1 MKHKLKQ
8 KNLIAIIVILIAIV
22 LVSFI
27 MAIFKGLSTKVSQ
40 EIIETLIAENED
52 NPQSVKYLVTDNC
65 ISRVYPETE
74 VKTFVTNFSDG
85 EVVKVYTDKECTKQ
99 VTDGFVMSGMYAMF
113 EENNRKFEI
122 SVLGDI
128 DEKTSKIGNDD
139 MVLSGDGVLNQ
150 IELTRDIREA
160 VEDENWRI
168 TEDVERKSADVNCNG
183 LVDKNAVKTIIDYIV
198 FGNLNIDE
206 VPIVKKPTIQVASGN
221 LNVNTIYTS
230 DVVLKINENEENAW
244 RTLYKITGDKNQ
256 DYKVC
261 LDDEE
266 VVLDED
272 GTYKITAYTYGKL
285 GNKSKREYAII
296 TIDKTADYTMEYYF
310 ENVEGTFSK
319 SEKETKTVEG
329 IIGETVEFENK
340 LYTDYVLDVDN
351 VLGNLQ
357 GTVLEDGSLVLKAYY
372 ERKSYTY
379 TFKAGENVEKVIA
392 KHELLQPKEDTIVAI
407 TGKWGEKIA
416 INSILKKQIGYEIT
430 WKNWVNTQNA
440 TDKIGNQETEII
452 IGKSNKEYE
461 CVGNKK
467 IINYVINYEL
477 VKGKL
482 SDGISN
488 LEKYNI
494 ETESFTLNN
503 PSRLGYIFEG
513 WTGGVVDSNGNVIED
528 ATSVITGNTGNVVT
542 PNTSVIINSGSIGN
556 RKYIANWKPIENTTY
571 VVEHYKETLTSGKF
585 ELAETE
591 NLGGITD
598 AEVSAKSK
606 TYIGFTYNEDNP
618 NTVKTG
624 VVSADGKLVLK
635 LYYTRNIYNLEITA
649 GDNIASVSAEGIVA
663 EKTSGEQLGDSSGE
677 QSQKLQSTKKST
689 TTTLKIPY
697 KYEQYIKID
706 AVLQNLPGYSYTWL
720 QWNSSNLTIINNIT
734 DKNKEIIMPAANIQ
748 LTATAD
754 KVANIYTIEYDLNG
768 GTLPQGVTNAST
780 YTIETDNLSISNL
793 KNGTKLGYNFAGWTG
808 GVVNDNGKII
818 TNPTTAQTGTTGNV
832 TSPTQAL
839 IIQKGS
845 IGNRKYIANW
855 EEAIFE
861 YKVEYYYD
869 NVKDEDKTETH
880 TAKYNSIVNTY
891 TDKCITGYELKETP
905 KSITISYNENENII
919 RVDYIRKSY
928 KLTLQK
934 DDNIDS
940 IIGSGMYK
948 YNESVQINAT
958 LKQIL
963 GYKITWNGWNSLTPG
978 LIQNKINKSEN
989 IIMPAGDIILKATAN
1004 KQAINYN
1011 IQYMLNGGTIDQGK
1025 ENVSSYTIETSD
1037 ITLNNPVKQGYVFAG
1052 WTGGTEEVNCGT
1064 TGNIAEPTENVTIR
1078 TGSMGDR
1085 VYTANWVG
1093 DSKTGYKVKYYK
1105 EKLDGTYELAETVNL
1120 EGTTDAT
1127 VLAVKRTYQGFTF
1140 DENNENNI
1148 LEGTVKADGSL
1159 VLNVY
1164 YKRNKYILNLVAGE
1178 NIKSVSF
1185 TRPEEID
1192 ITSVSGILMDG
1203 TEFTN
1208 TIPSETKQI
1217 QAEFK
1222 FGSQVNISAVMENE
1236 TGYTIIWNTWESNDS
1251 EILTNQPLQN
1261 ALIGIPMQSITLTA
1275 KATKTPNVYG
1285 YKIEYYYDNEKDESK
1300 TEEKTAKFGTV
1311 ISGYTNNNKMGY
1323 ELEKIENKPIKIT
1336 ENEINNVMKV
1346 YYKQTVFG
1354 ITYDLNEGTLPVGKT
1369 NLENYNVSTET
1380 FTLNNPEKAGYTF
1393 LGWTGGVVNNN
1404 GEVINNPTTSQTG
1417 ASGNVTTSTQIVAIE
1432 KGSIGNRKYI
1442 ANWRANTDTEYKVE
1456 HYKENLDGT
1465 FTKVELDTETLTG
1478 TTNEIVTGTPKTYKG
1493 FTYDENNKNAV
1504 KSGAVKGDGGLILKL
1519 YYTRNSYTLTLVV
1532 GDNIESVGIN
1542 TSESST
1548 TQLVKQIK
1556 YEQQVDISAILK
1568 TEEYYEIKWLKWESD
1583 NTSVLNNNNQNAKIT
1598 MPAEN
1603 VALTAKASKQ
1613 GKNYKY
1619 TIEYYYNNE
1628 IDSSKTETKTARY
1641 NTTVDEFNKK
1651 DVLGFEFERVE
1662 GTPLKITQNEET
1674 NKIKVYYKILNY
1686 TIKYD
1691 LQDGKLP
1698 EGKTNIEQY
1707 NVKTEDI
1714 LVNNPKKQG
1723 YNFLGWTGGVVNNN
1737 GEVINNPT
1745 TTQTGTTGN
1754 TTSENAQL
1762 IIERGSIGNRKYT
1775 ANWRPCTDTN
1785 YKIEHYIEKLDSTE
1799 ETEVNLKNYT
1809 LYKTQGEDGSITG
1822 TTGEIVTASPIEI
1835 LGFTYNAE
1843 KSSKTI
1849 SGTISPDGTLVLQI
1863 FYTRNTYKLNL
1874 VAGENIEKVINGED
1888 SSVTSIEKTYKY
1900 EESVKIGV
1908 YLSKITG
1915 YTTNW
1920 KSWTSSNTELIP
1932 NLAMT
1937 NTTVKI
1943 PAGNVTLTANAK
1955 KEKAKFA
1962 FTVDYYYDNK
1972 KDETETE
1979 VREPVEYES
1988 VITSYTEKLKPGY
2001 EFERAENLPLTIGA
2015 TEEENVIKVYY
2026 KLKEYT
2032 ISYDLQ
2038 DGNLIEGETNTTTY
2052 NLKTADIFVNNP
2064 IKDRYLF
2071 KGWTGGVVD
2080 DSGELITNPT
2090 EEQTGATGN
2099 IQTPTKNL
2107 KIGTGSIGNRKYTA
2121 NWEERAYE
2129 VIVHHYLQGT
2139 GPKFSNLP
2147 VVLAED
2153 EIFTTKTLGQ
2163 NYETDD
2169 LIPTYDENGNIIETD
2184 ERNYLDGKEFYV
2196 VENSGNT
2203 TGVYTTETIE
2213 VTYYYQY
2220 YPVVKIVSSPVE
2232 SLNGSK
2238 YVTINEALQALEN
2251 AGQTV
2256 ENEVS
2261 KLEILRDVKDESIG
2275 IENKNIEIDL
2285 AGYYINSKSEIL
2297 PTVKLDNSK
2306 CTVVDNSEI
2315 QTGKM
2320 VSENNTTIYIKTNSE
2335 FTLGVESKPVK
2346 RTPEIIGKT
2355 KGIEKEI
2362 IDNKQGVFNFF
2373 DGKITAKTA
2382 IDGNTGLTPI
2392 LYSSTVTVDSDN
2404 NQVATLGVVSN
2415 VEARIGRK
2423 TYMYIEDAIKDANT
2437 IIGEDGS
2444 QVEITVVK
2452 DITKTERIVIDQNK
2466 NIKIDLNGKAI
2477 TTTGSD
2483 YVFENNGKLEVVDSK
2498 SDDNSNFH
2506 IEAEDTNIVKGD
2518 VSNGKVVHTGNNY
2531 DYDFNFT
2538 FNSEEKK
2545 YELVVKGTYMNRDS
2559 DIFIDGIQIMNFKNS
2574 GISGNGYASVVI
2586 KLGELTEG
2594 EHTIRVYKSSTAF
2607 APFIDCFDIYPAK
2620 GTITSTTHS
2629 TILNNTDGEFTLT
2642 SGNVKIESKGTSSAY
2657 KDAITNYGKV
2667 IINGGEVSGNKDYT
2681 NVIKNKESSL
2691 LTINGGNVVASED
2704 GIQLSD
2710 NSKLIMTGGT
2720 CSGDDTI
2727 IDESAAETS
2736 IEITGGTVKGEPG
2749 IQVRTAT
2756 NVVLENTNLV
2766 STYDS
2771 YDCSAVYNKN
2781 ENSVIQMNNC
2791 NISGYYGVC
2800 SYVGL
2805 DINNISD
2812 TQAYVINKCTFDCS
2826 HYTMYLGCSGSNKKS
2841 RNAIVNNSEINGGIH
2856 VTQGKID
2863 INDTKIDV
2871 TKGII
2876 STMGYEK
2883 TNAEINIKNCELIGQ
2898 TEINQYS
2905 TANFENTNIT
2915 NTSSAIVVNKGIA
2928 NLDKGTTVTTTKG
2941 NPINNKIGS
2950 TVNVYVAT
2958 LTSNSTDWGIYNEG
2972 TVNLGKNDD
2981 NIKTD
2986 SPTIIASNGI
2996 KNITGTL
3003 NFYDGK
3009 IKSDKECTIQGAV
3022 SSVSE
3027 NTEVLINYEIEDGIQ
3042 REIATVGIPQE
3053 PVAKIGENTYTT
3065 LENAIQAVSD
3075 DTENATTIELLKDIY
3090 PIKTITISE
3099 NKNIKLDCKS
3109 FTIRS
3114 LFKDVLFENN
3124 GKLEIISDKDK
3135 DDTCTTTAR
3144 IFTYANSSLI
3154 NNKKDM
3160 SIGKL
3165 DLNYYVDGETYSN
3178 ISKYQKA
3185 IINTGNLSI
3194 NGTNISSGDYEYLS
3208 LISNEENG
3216 KLVVNG
3222 GNIKANSIWTTGI
3235 YNTSTRNDNDQAI
3248 IIESGDICADNGI
3261 YNVSTG
3267 NIIINDGTIKSNTSY
3282 TGRSIYNSNTSKVI
3296 INNGTIKNY
3305 SPLEF
3310 KDGELIINNGTV
3322 CSVIALYNSAYLE
3335 VNGGEIQSG
3344 RSSAITINDENSSA
3358 KIKGGIIKNYEYNT
3372 IENKGNLEIEAGVI
3386 ENANNNAKYGTA
3398 IENSKTATISGGTIT
3413 GYRGILNSGTLQV
3426 NKGNITGTGQN
3437 GISSSGTLTLGLKD
3451 GSVDITT
3458 PSIYGKTV
3466 GVYTGSSVFNF
3477 YDGII
3482 EGAKTNSISGT
3493 ISDLEEGYE
3502 PIRTINEE
3510 TSRETVYLA
3519 ILPIAENASTHKQY
3533 NFLDEA
3539 FEECVENSEEEI
3551 VILRNAIIS
3560 GTKDSAVV
3568 GENKNI
3574 KLNLNGYELS
3584 AGNKNTIT
3592 VKGKLTIQG
3601 SESEG
3606 LGTIVNTAQDL
3617 ISLEGTGE
3625 LIVNSGNLK
3634 QTHTENIIVNNG
3646 TGNITINGGKLTCYT
3661 GSAIINNGTD
3671 ETSGNIIINGGT
3683 IESIVS
3689 GNSISSGTAINL
3701 NKGNVEVNNAT
3712 ITTKGNAIFVNNVN
3726 SEVIVNSGTIGING
3740 YGVYNNVECKNIYI
3754 NSGELGE
3761 IYNATSGKIVIGKID
3776 KTIEAPKTKKITNNS
3791 TGEIIIENINVD
3803 KSIHTDVISNIGG
3816 GIVTF
3821 NDGYIMV
3828 NNYRYCAIYNINGIV
3843 NINGGTINATDTSG
3857 GHSGIENGYYGKG
3870 DTILNITGGNITG
3883 TRIAIKNGYDYG
3895 INSQYNIELN
3905 ITGGTITSDKSDAIV
3920 NYGKLNIGTKD
3931 GNVNN
3936 TAISIKGAQYGIKNG
3951 NVFKYYDGIITGA
3964 QNKAIYGRI
3973 QDIENN
3979 VEILYEENTDDN
3991 GVITEKAEL
4000 GSGDVAQIGE
4010 NKYPTLAEAINI
4022 GNNTPEESD
4031 VTTIKLLRNVGIG
4044 GLEYNILDSKNIVL
4058 DLNGNRLY
4066 QYTGIINEGTYEVTD
4081 TSAEKSGVIDVSY
4094 KMLDNYGTF
4103 KLSNGKLYSNIIT
4116 RGENSRI
4123 LIYNGKNGNIKMT
4136 NGNIQSIVD
4145 IGDYSRGVYT
4155 IYNKSL
4161 NTIELL
4167 GGTIQLEGA
4176 YYGDDTTEMRMLENE
4191 ATIVDDNIPTFIMD
4205 GTNINCTKSSGNR
4218 YIINDCTEM
4227 NIQIKSG
4234 KITGYYHNAIYKNSD
4249 TGKSNL
4255 IITGGEIS
4263 GRIYSHN
4270 TDKII
4275 IEGGILENVECSN
4288 INSAQIKNGTINGKL
4303 SVRYSDELII
4313 TGGTIIGDSEVIKGK
4328 TKIENGKLG
4337 NVHFQAV
4344 NAIITGG
4351 EITGTLYLDGSS
4363 GKSNVQMT
4371 GGKINNSSGNGVNI
4385 VSGTF
4390 TLGVKDY
4397 PVSTTAPTITATGYG
4412 VNNQSG
4418 TFNFYDGKIIGNT
4431 KAIYGNVNDK
4441 PDLYTTL
4448 FSENETVAIL
4458 EVEATF
4464 EQVVKMNNAYYDSI
4478 QEAISAAGTS
4488 KSVITLEKDL
4498 VITSGITIGTNQDIT
4513 IDLKGHL
4520 IEVPTSDYAIINN
4533 GKLIIIDTILP
4544 DETTVVESE
4553 IKSYLG
4559 AGIYNAGTGVLTIG
4573 IEDEDVNQEMPVIIG
4588 ATYGIENH
4596 GTLSIFDGCV
4606 KGQTDY
4612 IGGIQTKINVPNG
4625 YTIQSVEETI
4635 GTTIFK
4641 CLKLVT
4647 K

>member
-1 MKHKLKQ
+1 MKKRA
-8 KNLIAIIVILIAIV
+8 LIIFNI
-22 LVSFI
+22 I
-27 MAIFKGLSTKVSQ
+27 MAIIIFIFLCLNTKILNSEFYLAKSKSLYDNNDFNFDFVVNPEFTKTKAGETVKIKLSLQDINMGEHGLNNVVGYLKYDESVYESVEIKGINGWEFNQNTDKSHSMFGKFVIHKMEESVKN
-40 EIIETLIAENED
+40 NED
-52 NPQSVKYLVTDNC
+52 VAELILKLKSDLKPQTTELNFTKLQSSNGDNLVLEKDKKAVIEIVEEDVVIPDEPKQGEEEPKVPEVPVKIDSKVIKTGDNLVFAVLSLILATIALNIIILKKNKLKSNNSGVKVGIISACGIIVVALTMLCITTFAHSEEITKLINSLDYKETWLNSEKYLVTDES
-65 ISRVYPETE
+65 ISRVAPLTNINDFKDKFNKNIELYEDGNKVIDGL
-74 VKTFVTNFSDG
+74 VKTNMTVLDKDIKYGLSVVGDVNGDG
-85 EVVKVYTDKECTKQ
+85 ESDCVDLTSIIREVVNASKWGFGKEQKQAIDMNVDGEENEKDVETSVRYILYGELNIPSFDKVKEPKIEVVGGKFNNVIDAYEDTIKIKISKQDENAVSTMYKIDGTRTKGYMKIDEDEVVELSENGVYKISAYNYGVAGNRSEIPYIIVVKRSANSDYVIEYYYEEQGQYKDKCDEKKNKKGETDTVVSVGDEDKEPSK
-99 VTDGFVMSGMYAMF
+99 SGY
-113 EENNRKFEI
+113 KF
-122 SVLGDI
+122 
-128 DEKTSKIGNDD
+128 DESKNGN
-139 MVLSGDGVLNQ
+139 LSG
-150 IELTRDIREA
+150 
-160 VEDENWRI
+160 
-168 TEDVERKSADVNCNG
+168 
-183 LVDKNAVKTIIDYIV
+183 
-198 FGNLNIDE
+198 
-206 VPIVKKPTIQVASGN
+206 
-221 LNVNTIYTS
+221 
-230 DVVLKINENEENAW
+230 
-244 RTLYKITGDKNQ
+244 
-256 DYKVC
+256 KV
-261 LDDEE
+261 
-266 VVLDED
+266 
-272 GTYKITAYTYGKL
+272 T
-285 GNKSKREYAII
+285 
-296 TIDKTADYTMEYYF
+296 
-310 ENVEGTFSK
+310 
-319 SEKETKTVEG
+319 
-329 IIGETVEFENK
+329 
-340 LYTDYVLDVDN
+340 
-351 VLGNLQ
+351 
-357 GTVLEDGSLVLKAYY
+357 EDGSLVLKVYF
-372 ERKSYTY
+372 KQKFKVSYLAGEHGTFEKQSTEGLNY
-379 TFKAGENVEKVIA
+379 NEETPDFKGELTHEEGYVFDGWDKNIEPRVKKDVEYVAKWKEQEYSIVYGLDGGTLGKDNSGAEIVNPSVYTISTETFK
-392 KHELLQPKEDTIVAI
+392 
-407 TGKWGEKIA
+407 
-416 INSILKKQIGYEIT
+416 
-430 WKNWVNTQNA
+430 
-440 TDKIGNQETEII
+440 
-452 IGKSNKEYE
+452 
-461 CVGNKK
+461 
-467 IINYVINYEL
+467 
-477 VKGKL
+477 
-482 SDGISN
+482 
-488 LEKYNI
+488 
-494 ETESFTLNN
+494 LNN
-503 PSRLGYIFEG
+503 PSKPGYVFEG
-513 WTGGVVDSNGNVIED
+513 WTGTGLNDKTMDVVIKKGS
-528 ATSVITGNTGNVVT
+528 TGNRAYT
-542 PNTSVIINSGSIGN
+542 
-556 RKYIANWKPIENTTY
+556 ANWKEIDLS
-571 VVEHYKETLTSGKF
+571 YK
-585 ELAETE
+585 
-591 NLGGITD
+591 I
-598 AEVSAKSK
+598 
-606 TYIGFTYNEDNP
+606 
-618 NTVKTG
+618 
-624 VVSADGKLVLK
+624 
-635 LYYTRNIYNLEITA
+635 
-649 GDNIASVSAEGIVA
+649 
-663 EKTSGEQLGDSSGE
+663 
-677 QSQKLQSTKKST
+677 
-689 TTTLKIPY
+689 
-697 KYEQYIKID
+697 
-706 AVLQNLPGYSYTWL
+706 
-720 QWNSSNLTIINNIT
+720 
-734 DKNKEIIMPAANIQ
+734 
-748 LTATAD
+748 
-754 KVANIYTIEYDLNG
+754 
-768 GTLPQGVTNAST
+768 
-780 YTIETDNLSISNL
+780 
-793 KNGTKLGYNFAGWTG
+793 
-808 GVVNDNGKII
+808 
-818 TNPTTAQTGTTGNV
+818 
-832 TSPTQAL
+832 
-839 IIQKGS
+839 
-845 IGNRKYIANW
+845 
-855 EEAIFE
+855 
-861 YKVEYYYD
+861 EYYYD
-869 NVKDEDKTETH
+869 DVKDESKTETQK
-880 TAKYNSIVNTY
+880 AKYKQVISTF

-905 KSITISYNENENII
+905 KSITISYDESKNII
-919 RVDYIRKSY
+919 RVDYIKKSY
-928 KLTLQK
+928 KLILQK
-934 DDNIDS
+934 DDNIES
-940 IIGSGMYK
+940 VSGEGTYK
-948 YNESVQINAT
+948 YKENVQISAT
-958 LKQIL
+958 LKQIP
-963 GYKITWNGWNSLTPG
+963 GYTITWNGWKSLMQN
-978 LIQNKINKSEN
+978 LIQDKVNKTEN
-989 IIMPAGDIILKATAN
+989 IIIPAGDVTLKATTN

-1011 IQYMLNGGTIDQGK
+1011 IQYNLNGGIIEQGK
-1025 ENVSSYTIETSD
+1025 ENVTSYTIETPD
-1037 ITLNNPVKQGYVFAG
+1037 IILNNPIKQGYVFSG
-1052 WTGGTEEVNCGT
+1052 WTGGTQEKNYGT
-1064 TGNIAEPTENVTIR
+1064 SGNIVNPTKDVIIKK
-1078 TGSMGDR
+1078 GSMGDR
-1085 VYTANWVG
+1085 FYTANWIG
-1093 DSKTGYKVKYYK
+1093 DSKTVYKVEHYK
-1105 EKLDGTYELAETVNL
+1105 EKLDGTYELAELENL
-1120 EGTTDAT
+1120 EGTTDT
-1127 VLAVKRTYQGFTF
+1127 KVTAVKKTYQGFYF

-1148 LEGTVKADGSL
+1148 LQGNVKPDGSL
-1159 VLNVY
+1159 VLKVY
-1164 YKRNKYILNLVAGE
+1164 YKRNQYILKLVAGE
-1178 NIKSVSF
+1178 NINSVNF
-1185 TRPEEID
+1185 ANKDRLD
-1192 ITSVSGILMDG
+1192 ITTVSGISIDG
-1203 TEFTN
+1203 MNFSNETPEK
-1208 TIPSETKQI
+1208 TKQI
-1217 QAEFK
+1217 QAKFK
-1222 FGSQVNISAVMENE
+1222 FGSQVNISAVVGNE
-1236 TGYTIIWNTWESNDS
+1236 VGYTITWDKWESSDN
-1251 EILTNQPLQN
+1251 EVLVNQTLQDTVVE
-1261 ALIGIPMQSITLTA
+1261 IPMQDITLTA
-1275 KATKTPNVYG
+1275 KATKKANTYG
-1285 YKIEYYYDNEKDESK
+1285 YKIEYYYDNVKDESK
-1300 TEEKTAKFGTV
+1300 TENKTAEFGTV
-1311 ISGYTNNNKMGY
+1311 ISSYTNNNRTGY
-1323 ELEKIENKPIKIT
+1323 ELEKVENKSLKIT
-1336 ENEINNVMKV
+1336 ENETNNIMKI
-1346 YYKQTVFG
+1346 YYKQ
-1354 ITYDLNEGTLPVGKT
+1354 ITYTINYNLNDGKLSTGKT
-1369 NLENYNVSTET
+1369 NVKSYKVNTET
-1380 FTLNNPEKAGYTF
+1380 FTLNNPEKIGYTF
-1393 LGWTGGVVNNN
+1393 SGWTGGVVDDKGNI
-1404 GEVINNPTTSQTG
+1404 INNPTVNQTG
-1417 ASGNVTTSTQIVAIE
+1417 TSGNITSPTETVKIE
-1432 KGSIGNRKYI
+1432 KGSIGNRKYN
-1442 ANWRANTDTEYKVE
+1442 ANWKPNANT
-1456 HYKENLDGT
+1456 
-1465 FTKVELDTETLTG
+1465 
-1478 TTNEIVTGTPKTYKG
+1478 
-1493 FTYDENNKNAV
+1493 A
-1504 KSGAVKGDGGLILKL
+1504 
-1519 YYTRNSYTLTLVV
+1519 
-1532 GDNIESVGIN
+1532 
-1542 TSESST
+1542 
-1548 TQLVKQIK
+1548 
-1556 YEQQVDISAILK
+1556 
-1568 TEEYYEIKWLKWESD
+1568 
-1583 NTSVLNNNNQNAKIT
+1583 
-1598 MPAEN
+1598 
-1603 VALTAKASKQ
+1603 
-1613 GKNYKY
+1613 
-1619 TIEYYYNNE
+1619 
-1628 IDSSKTETKTARY
+1628 
-1641 NTTVDEFNKK
+1641 
-1651 DVLGFEFERVE
+1651 
-1662 GTPLKITQNEET
+1662 
-1674 NKIKVYYKILNY
+1674 
-1686 TIKYD
+1686 
-1691 LQDGKLP
+1691 
-1698 EGKTNIEQY
+1698 
-1707 NVKTEDI
+1707 
-1714 LVNNPKKQG
+1714 
-1723 YNFLGWTGGVVNNN
+1723 
-1737 GEVINNPT
+1737 
-1745 TTQTGTTGN
+1745 
-1754 TTSENAQL
+1754 
-1762 IIERGSIGNRKYT
+1762 
-1775 ANWRPCTDTN
+1775 
-1785 YKIEHYIEKLDSTE
+1785 YKIEHYIEKLESIE
-1799 ETEVNLKNYT
+1799 ETDVNLNNYV
-1809 LYKTQGEDGSITG
+1809 LYKIQGEDGSLVG
-1822 TTGEIVTASPIEI
+1822 TTGEKVTASPIEI

-1843 KSSKTI
+1843 KSAKTI
-1849 SGTISPDGTLVLQI
+1849 SGTISADGTLVLKV
-1863 FYTRNTYKLNL
+1863 FYTRNSYKLNL
-1874 VAGENIEKVINGED
+1874 VAGENIDKVVNNGD
-1888 SSVTSIEKTYKY
+1888 SSETSIEKTYKF
-1900 EESVKIGV
+1900 EENVKISAS
-1908 YLSKITG
+1908 LKKITG

-1920 KSWTSSNTELIP
+1920 KNWTSNNVDLIP
-1932 NLAMT
+1932 NLSIAG
-1937 NTTVKI
+1937 TTIKI
-1943 PAGNVTLTANAK
+1943 PAGNVTLTANAEK
-1955 KEKAKFA
+1955 VKAKFA
-1962 FTVDYYYDNK
+1962 YKVEYYYDNEK
-1972 KDETETE
+1972 NENETDIK
-1979 VREPVEYES
+1979 EPVEYES
-1988 VITSYTEKLKPGY
+1988 TITNYEDKLKNGF
-2001 EFERAENLPLTIGA
+2001 EFDKAENLPLTIGA
-2015 TEEENVIKVYY
+2015 NEDKNIIKIFY
-2026 KLKEYT
+2026 KLKNYS

-2038 DGNLIEGETNTTTY
+2038 NGKLADGETNKTIY
-2052 NLKTADIFVNNP
+2052 NLKTADIVVNNP
-2064 IKDRYLF
+2064 TRSGFLF
-2071 KGWTGGVVD
+2071 KGWTGGVVNEND
-2080 DSGELITNPT
+2080 EIIVNPT
-2090 EEQTGATGN
+2090 KEQTGTTGN
-2099 IQTPTKNL
+2099 VQNPTKSL
-2107 KIGTGSIGNRKYTA
+2107 KIEKGSIGNRKYIA

-2129 VIVHHYLQGT
+2129 VIVHHYLEGT
-2139 GPKFSNLP
+2139 GPKFNNEP
-2147 VVLAED
+2147 VILAED
-2153 EIFTTKTLGQ
+2153 EIFTSKVLGEK
-2163 NYETDD
+2163 YTTDD

-2196 VENSGNT
+2196 SGNSGNT
-2203 TGVYTTETIE
+2203 TGTYTEDPIE
-2213 VTYYYQY
+2213 ITYYYQH
-2220 YPVVKIVSSPVE
+2220 YPVIRIVSSPVE
-2232 SLNGSK
+2232 ELNGTE
-2238 YVTINEALQALEN
+2238 YITIKEAIQALEN
-2251 AGQTV
+2251 ANQTV
-2256 ENEVS
+2256 ENGTS
-2261 KLEILRDVKDESIG
+2261 KLEILRNVKDESVL

-2285 AGYYINSKSEIL
+2285 AGFTINSSDETDSTINL
-2297 PTVKLDNSK
+2297 NNSK
-2306 CTVVDNSEI
+2306 LTVVDNSEV
-2315 QTGKM
+2315 QTGKII
-2320 VSENNTTIYIKTNSE
+2320 SENGVAIHVKNDSE
-2335 FTLGVESKPVK
+2335 FTLGLEEKPVK

-2382 IDGNTGLTPI
+2382 IEGNTDVTPI

-2477 TTTGSD
+2477 TTTEND

-2574 GISGNGYASVVI
+2574 GISGDGYASVVI

-2594 EHTIRVYKSSTAF
+2594 EHTIRVYKSSTAV

-2642 SGNVKIESKGTSSAY
+2642 SGNVKIESVGTSSAY

-2667 IINGGEVSGNKDYT
+2667 IINGGEVSGNKNYT

-2691 LTINGGNVVASED
+2691 LTINGGNVVASDD

-2720 CSGDDTI
+2720 CSGEDTI
-2727 IDESAAETS
+2727 IDDSTAETS
-2736 IEITGGTVKGEPG
+2736 IKITGGTVKGEPG
-2749 IQVRTAT
+2749 IQVRTDT
-2756 NVVLENTNLV
+2756 NVVLKDVNLI
-2766 STYDS
+2766 STYS
-2771 YDCSAVYNKN
+2771 NYSCSAVYTKN

-2791 NISGYYGVC
+2791 NISGYYGISV
-2800 SYVGL
+2800 YAG
-2805 DINNISD
+2805 INNND
-2812 TQAYVINKCTFDCS
+2812 LLNKQAYIINKCTFNCS
-2826 HYTMYLGCSGSNKKS
+2826 YDAIYSSCAGSNNKS
-2841 RNAIVNNSEINGGIH
+2841 RDVIVSNSEINGGILAS
-2856 VTQGKID
+2856 QCKID
-2863 INDTKIDV
+2863 LNDCKINTKDSNKIR
-2871 TKGII
+2871 IR
-2876 STMGYEK
+2876 GYK
-2883 TNAEINIKNCELIGQ
+2883 NTNGEINIKNCELIG
-2898 TEINQYS
+2898 TAEISEYS
-2905 TANFENTNIT
+2905 TANFENTNVT
-2915 NTSSAIVVNKGIA
+2915 NTSSAIVVDKGIA

-2950 TVNVYVAT
+2950 TVNVYDAT

-2981 NIKTD
+2981 NTKTD

-3022 SSVSE
+3022 SSVPE

-3075 DTENATTIELLKDIY
+3075 DTENTTTIELLKDIY

-3114 LFKDVLFENN
+3114 LFKEVLFENN

-3165 DLNYYVDGETYSN
+3165 DLNYYVNGEKYSN

-3194 NGTNISSGDYEYLS
+3194 NGTNISPGDYEYLS

-3222 GNIKANSIWTTGI
+3222 GNIKAKNSIRTTGI

-3248 IIESGDICADNGI
+3248 IIESGDICAGNGI

-3282 TGRSIYNSNTSKVI
+3282 TGRSIYNSSTSKVI

-3322 CSVIALYNSAYLE
+3322 CSVIDLYNSAYLE

-3344 RSSAITINDENSSA
+3344 GSSAIDINDENSSA
-3358 KIKGGIIKNYEYNT
+3358 KIKGGIIKNTSYST
-3372 IENKGNLEIEAGVI
+3372 IKNKGNLEIEGGI
-3386 ENANNNAKYGTA
+3386 IQNTNNSVNYGTA

-3519 ILPIAENASTHKQY
+3519 ILPIAENTSTHKQY

-3539 FEECVENSEEEI
+3539 FEECAENSEEEI

-3726 SEVIVNSGTIGING
+3726 SEVIINSGTIGING

-3754 NSGELGE
+3754 NSGELGK

-3776 KTIEAPKTKKITNNS
+3776 KTIEAPKTKQITNNS

-3803 KSIHTDVISNIGG
+3803 KSIVTDVISNIGG
-3816 GIVTF
+3816 GTVTF

-3828 NNYRYCAIYNINGIV
+3828 SDYRYCAIYNTNGIV

-3883 TRIAIKNGYDYG
+3883 TRIAIKNGYENG

-3920 NYGKLNIGTKD
+3920 NYGKLNMGTKD

-4116 RGENSRI
+4116 ENENSRI
-4123 LIYNGKNGNIKMT
+4123 LIYNGKNGNMKMT
-4136 NGNIQSIVD
+4136 NGNIQSIVY
-4145 IGDYSRGVYT
+4145 GDYNPRGIYT

-4167 GGTIQLEGA
+4167 GGTIQLEGES
-4176 YYGDDTTEMRMLENE
+4176 YYNDDWTEMGIVKNE

-4205 GTNINCTKSSGNR
+4205 GTNINCTRRSGSR
-4218 YIINDCTEM
+4218 KIINDCTEM

-4234 KITGYYHNAIYKNSD
+4234 KITGSYNQAIYKNSD
-4249 TGKSNL
+4249 NCKSNL
-4255 IITGGEIS
+4255 VITGGEIS
-4263 GRIYSHN
+4263 GIIYSYN

-4275 IEGGILENVECSN
+4275 IEGGILEKVECSF

-4371 GGKINNSSGNGVNI
+4371 GGKVNNSSGNGVNI
-4385 VSGTF
+4385 VNGTF

-4441 PDLYTTL
+4441 PELYITQI
-4448 FSENETVAIL
+4448 SNNETVAIL
-4458 EVEATF
+4458 EIEATF
-4464 EQVVKMNNAYYDSI
+4464 EQVVKMNNSYYDSL
-4478 QEAISAAGTS
+4478 QEAINAAGTAES
-4488 KSVITLEKDL
+4488 TITLEKDIVL
-4498 VITSGITIGTNQDIT
+4498 TNGIIIEPNQNIT
-4513 IDLKGHL
+4513 IDLSGHL
-4520 IEVPTSDYAIINN
+4520 IRIPTEDYAITNNGRLAIIDTQIQDEDTTVESKVESYLGTGIYNSKSGVLVIGIDDGSVNNQIPIIKGALYGIENN
-4533 GKLIIIDTILP
+4533 GKLS
-4544 DETTVVESE
+4544 V
-4553 IKSYLG
+4553 
-4559 AGIYNAGTGVLTIG
+4559 
-4573 IEDEDVNQEMPVIIG
+4573 
-4588 ATYGIENH
+4588 
-4596 GTLSIFDGCV
+4596 FDGCV
-4606 KGQTDY
+4606 KGEESPV
-4612 IGGIQTKINVPNG
+4612 GGVQVQIEVPSG
-4625 YTIQSVEETI
+4625 YTVETVEETI
-4635 GTTIFK
+4635 ENKTIK
-4641 CLKLVT
+4641 CLRLIAK
-4647 K
+4647 

>member
-139 MVLSGDGVLNQ
+139 MILSGDGVLNQ

-206 VPIVKKPTIQVASGN
+206 VPIVKKPTIQVVSGN

-310 ENVEGTFSK
+310 ENVDGTFSK

-556 RKYIANWKPIENTTY
+556 RKYIANWKPIENTAY

-677 QSQKLQSTKKST
+677 QLQKLQSTKKST

-748 LTATAD
+748 LTAIAD

-1105 EKLDGTYELAETVNL
+1105 EKLDGTYEVAETVNL

-1222 FGSQVNISAVMENE
+1222 FGSQVDISAVMENE

-1369 NLENYNVSTET
+1369 NLGNYNVSTET
-1380 FTLNNPEKAGYTF
+1380 FTLNNPEKAGYT
-1393 LGWTGGVVNNN
+1393 
-1404 GEVINNPTTSQTG
+1404 
-1417 ASGNVTTSTQIVAIE
+1417 
-1432 KGSIGNRKYI
+1432 
-1442 ANWRANTDTEYKVE
+1442 
-1456 HYKENLDGT
+1456 
-1465 FTKVELDTETLTG
+1465 
-1478 TTNEIVTGTPKTYKG
+1478 
-1493 FTYDENNKNAV
+1493 
-1504 KSGAVKGDGGLILKL
+1504 
-1519 YYTRNSYTLTLVV
+1519 
-1532 GDNIESVGIN
+1532 
-1542 TSESST
+1542 
-1548 TQLVKQIK
+1548 
-1556 YEQQVDISAILK
+1556 
-1568 TEEYYEIKWLKWESD
+1568 
-1583 NTSVLNNNNQNAKIT
+1583 
-1598 MPAEN
+1598 
-1603 VALTAKASKQ
+1603 
-1613 GKNYKY
+1613 
-1619 TIEYYYNNE
+1619 
-1628 IDSSKTETKTARY
+1628 
-1641 NTTVDEFNKK
+1641 
-1651 DVLGFEFERVE
+1651 
-1662 GTPLKITQNEET
+1662 
-1674 NKIKVYYKILNY
+1674 
-1686 TIKYD
+1686 
-1691 LQDGKLP
+1691 
-1698 EGKTNIEQY
+1698 
-1707 NVKTEDI
+1707 
-1714 LVNNPKKQG
+1714 
-1723 YNFLGWTGGVVNNN
+1723 FLGWTGGVVNNN

-1775 ANWRPCTDTN
+1775 ANWRPCTDTT

-1863 FYTRNTYKLNL
+1863 FYTRNTYRLNL

-1908 YLSKITG
+1908 SLSKITG

-2335 FTLGVESKPVK
+2335 FTLGEESKPVK

-2382 IDGNTGLTPI
+2382 IDGNTDLTPI

-2667 IINGGEVSGNKDYT
+2667 IINGGEVSGNNDYT
-2681 NVIKNKESSL
+2681 NVIRNKESSL

-2826 HYTMYLGCSGSNKKS
+2826 HYTMYLDCSGSNKKS

-3022 SSVSE
+3022 SSVPES
-3027 NTEVLINYEIEDGIQ
+3027 TEVLINYEIEDETQ
-3042 REIATVGIPQE
+3042 KEIATVGIPQE

-3222 GNIKANSIWTTGI
+3222 GNIKANRSLTTGI
-3235 YNTSTRNDNDQAI
+3235 YNTSTRSDNDQAI
-3248 IIESGDICADNGI
+3248 IIESGDICAGKGI

-3267 NIIINDGTIKSNTSY
+3267 NIIINDGTIKSTTNY
-3282 TGRSIYNSNTSKVI
+3282 GGRSIYNSSTSKVI

-3322 CSVIALYNSAYLE
+3322 CSVIDLYNSAYLE

-3344 RSSAITINDENSSA
+3344 GSSAIDINDENSSA
-3358 KIKGGIIKNYEYNT
+3358 KIKGGIIKNTSYST
-3372 IENKGNLEIEAGVI
+3372 IKNKGNLEIEGGI
-3386 ENANNNAKYGTA
+3386 IQNTNNSVNYGIA

-3539 FEECVENSEEEI
+3539 FEECAENSEEEI

-3726 SEVIVNSGTIGING
+3726 SEVIINSGTIGING

-3776 KTIEAPKTKKITNNS
+3776 KTIEAPKTKQITNNS

-3803 KSIHTDVISNIGG
+3803 KSIYTDVISNIGG

-3828 NNYRYCAIYNINGIV
+3828 NNYRYCAIYNTNGIV

-3857 GHSGIENGYYGKG
+3857 EHSGIENGYYGKG

-3920 NYGKLNIGTKD
+3920 NYGKLNLGTKD
-3931 GNVNN
+3931 ENVNS

-4103 KLSNGKLYSNIIT
+4103 KLSNGKLYSNIIA
-4116 RGENSRI
+4116 RDENSRI

-4155 IYNKSL
+4155 IYNKSV

-4176 YYGDDTTEMRMLENE
+4176 YYGDDRTEMRILENE

-4205 GTNINCTKSSGNR
+4205 GTNINCTKRSGSR
-4218 YIINDCTEM
+4218 TIINDSTEM

-4234 KITGYYHNAIYKNSD
+4234 KITGSYYRAISKNSD
-4249 TGKSNL
+4249 NCKSNL

-4263 GRIYSHN
+4263 GDIYSRK
-4270 TDKII
+4270 TDKTI
-4275 IEGGILENVECSN
+4275 IEGGILENVECYY
-4288 INSAQIKNGTINGKL
+4288 INSAQIKNGTINGEL
-4303 SVRYSDELII
+4303 SVKYSDELII
-4313 TGGTIIGDSEVIKGK
+4313 TGGTIIGDSEVIQGK

-4337 NVHFQAV
+4337 NVHFQGV

-4351 EITGTLYLDGSS
+4351 EITGTLYLDGYS

-4371 GGKINNSSGNGVNI
+4371 GGKINNSSGNGVDI
-4385 VSGTF
+4385 VNGTF

-4533 GKLIIIDTILP
+4533 GKLIIIDTMLP